1 MTAKLPL
8 LQLLFQQ
15 QHSKSTSVKQKDK
28 RGDRDQ
34 KQDHHFSTFDEC
46 DLKLI
51 FSRYAT
57 SINGFFFI
65 EYCHFF
71 KRTCYKN

>member
-15 QHSKSTSVKQKDK
+15 QHSKSTSIQQKDK

-57 SINGFFFI
+57 SINGFFI
-65 EYCHFF
+65 
-71 KRTCYKN
+71 